1 MEVNKDAVCLDCFI
15 HYGLSIIIVLE
26 KFWNKRIVINI
37 HICNEYRGEKCATI
51 SHITP
56 FL

>member
-51 SHITP
+51 SHKNES
-56 FL
+56 